1 MLLFIF
7 LIAMTVYSQDK
18 RTNKYRELVDSA
30 ISILVKHTY
39 ENLDENTSKED
50 LIIYVV
56 DENSKQISLDNIKS
70 RLTLRTI
77 DVKDRENRKL
87 LKKGLRIWQV
97 TPVLNGNIIT
107 VNVVNFLVNYKRK
120 MYHFVNGGGSAVF
133 FQYSCE
139 EQKWILTKVE
149 HSSI

>member
-1 MLLFIF
+1 ML

-18 RTNKYRELVDSA
+18 RTNEYRELVDSA

-39 ENLDENTSKED
+39 ENLDENTRKED

-56 DENSKQISLDNIKS
+56 DENSKQINLDNIKS
-70 RLTLRTI
+70 KLILRTI
-77 DVKDRENRKL
+77 DVKDKQNRKL
-87 LKKGLRIWQV
+87 FKKGLKIWQV

-107 VNVVNFLVNYKRK
+107 VNVVKFMVNYKGK
-120 MYHFVNGGGSAVF
+120 MYHFINGGGAAVF

-139 EQKWILTKVE
+139 EEKWILTKVE
-149 HSSI
+149 HSNI